1 MFVIGVEK
9 VLEDDGFQI
18 PSPLAVAARETATT
32 VLAWCRDPGNEQ
44 ALSTFSSQLVSKLQV
59 AVSQQARK
67 LQTQREK
74 MWGMYHSIRSSD
86 DFRTS
91 WEKFLH
97 ESPGCEACPIFYQY
111 VTDKVFKRLIFMYF
125 PVAQSEHH
133 TDTTM
138 DNLSYEEAN
147 ALRYTAGYVC
157 RSVRKKIGGCDELKL
172 CLEELLLDDDAEDIT
187 ECSSTDW
194 INICDR
200 GGLTRVNDEAFA
212 VFVAIEQVFRQHFH
226 KDKASIVFTGSRK
239 ELCATIVRNEDV
251 LFYWCIAAADM
262 DEENSTTLL
271 QMIVESWVTIR
282 GFSFA
287 GAWVEL
293 YKQRTKK
300 TLKRSKGI
308 RKALFTSKTE

>member
-44 ALSTFSSQLVSKLQV
+44 ALSMFSSQLVSKLQV

-97 ESPGCEACPIFYQY
+97 ESPECEACPIFYQY
-111 VTDKVFKRLIFMYF
+111 VTDKVFKRLIFMHF

-157 RSVRKKIGGCDELKL
+157 RSVRKKIGGSDELKL
-172 CLEELLLDDDAEDIT
+172 CLEELLADNDIIS
-187 ECSSTDW
+187 EVRRKNSSK
-194 INICDR
+194 C
-200 GGLTRVNDEAFA
+200 L
-212 VFVAIEQVFRQHFH
+212 
-226 KDKASIVFTGSRK
+226 
-239 ELCATIVRNEDV
+239 
-251 LFYWCIAAADM
+251 
-262 DEENSTTLL
+262 
-271 QMIVESWVTIR
+271 
-282 GFSFA
+282 
-287 GAWVEL
+287 
-293 YKQRTKK
+293 
-300 TLKRSKGI
+300 
-308 RKALFTSKTE
+308 

>member
-1 MFVIGVEK
+1 
-9 VLEDDGFQI
+9 
-18 PSPLAVAARETATT
+18 
-32 VLAWCRDPGNEQ
+32 
-44 ALSTFSSQLVSKLQV
+44 
-59 AVSQQARK
+59 
-67 LQTQREK
+67 
-74 MWGMYHSIRSSD
+74 MYHSIRSSD

-97 ESPGCEACPIFYQY
+97 ESPECEACPIFYQY
-111 VTDKVFKRLIFMYF
+111 VTDKVFKRLIFMHF

-157 RSVRKKIGGCDELKL
+157 RSVRKKIGGSDELKL
-172 CLEELLLDDDAEDIT
+172 CLEELLADNDAEDIT

-212 VFVAIEQVFRQHFH
+212 VFVAIEQVVRQHFH
-226 KDKASIVFTGSRK
+226 KDKASNVFTGSRK

-251 LFYWCIAAADM
+251 LFYWCIVAADM